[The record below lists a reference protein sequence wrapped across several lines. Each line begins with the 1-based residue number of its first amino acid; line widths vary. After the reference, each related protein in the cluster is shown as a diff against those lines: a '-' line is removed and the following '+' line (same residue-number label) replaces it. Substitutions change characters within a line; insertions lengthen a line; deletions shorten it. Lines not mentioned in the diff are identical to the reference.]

1 NETALAHALEC
12 FELVQRHAIDHEHE
26 GYLEAFT
33 RSWGV
38 MDDLRLSEKDLNFP
52 KSQNTHLHILEA
64 YTVLHLIHPS
74 AEVKAALRY
83 TIELF
88 DKYMIDKQTFHLRMF
103 MDLEWKDFSPG
114 YTYGHDIEASWLIA
128 KAL

>member
-1 NETALAHALEC
+1 
-12 FELVQRHAIDHEHE
+12 
-26 GYLEAFT
+26 
-33 RSWGV
+33 
-38 MDDLRLSEKDLNFP
+38 
-52 KSQNTHLHILEA
+52 
-64 YTVLHLIHPS
+64 TVLHLIHPS

-114 YTYGHDIEASWLIA
+114 YTYGHDIEAAWLIA
-128 KAL
+128 KALESLADADYTAALTPTLISIADVTLREGAGAEGQVMDSYDFASGKVI